1 MNSLGW
7 ILVSWGLLGW
17 IFWSHSLDPTPCAD
31 GDIFTYVECVRERLY
46 DVETKLFPRCV
57 IHRYVIHRYVIHRYV
72 IDRYVIHRYVVHIYA
87 IDRNVIHRNV
97 LHRYVIHRYV
107 IHRYVVHR

>member
-31 GDIFTYVECVRERLY
+31 GDIFTYVECVRTVLDTWQDGAE
-46 DVETKLFPRCV
+46 VETKDEVSSLLQRLSDHDACD
-57 IHRYVIHRYVIHRYV
+57 I
-72 IDRYVIHRYVVHIYA
+72 
-87 IDRNVIHRNV
+87 
-97 LHRYVIHRYV
+97 
-107 IHRYVVHR
+107 